1 MAGFESFSNFLVPQR
16 NKVHVAIFVLTILM
30 IPGALKALEP
40 IDMESYDMESPE
52 LTAERT
58 INQEFSTTE
67 IILGFVV
74 SVRDPAEVG
83 STPVPVPLLDDGTP
97 DWSRFAQADEIIP
110 EGEKWQGVTQTDG
123 GILNL
128 TILREIDA
136 KHEIIR
142 NHHLGDY
149 MKPFINDV
157 TELQTEGVM
166 SLVDIFRG
174 FMANESV
181 LTQPT
186 MTLAG
191 TKPPVTN
198 WYDCGQI
205 ECLDFDDNNLTQ
217 AHIDLAAAR
226 MASANGSDFLRWLSL
241 DRGFVSA
248 SENAGIVGGPIG
260 GSLNINGTWDNA
272 RPGPG
277 RWSASASW
285 LLVQLDRA
293 SLEEAGWTNIW
304 KDAHSET
311 NIDFSDDGPVVGG
324 YRLNGIDLLLHP
336 PNYTSEYC
344 LELDSPCSVEWSM
357 MDLEGRLRSHDNNS
371 LTLLVGQAVN
381 VEVNRELQNSGG
393 LIFAMG
399 AVIIVL
405 LYASLRRWSDVAIV
419 SMALGGALLWM
430 QGMIG
435 HAASLFGWLG
445 IDIISRSQFS
455 NLLPILVLA
464 LGIDDS
470 LHALHRYKE
479 ERNLGKSTIE
489 SGKITVNR
497 VGRAIMLT
505 SITTMAAFAAN
516 LFSDVAALRSFG
528 VEAALGVLAA
538 FLLTGIWAPL
548 VRISFD
554 DWLER
559 KGKNT
564 TPDANHHF
572 VRKERLQAIAI
583 KSGTGKSPFIIAILC
598 FLVTIPAAWGMMQL
612 EGDFAV
618 DDFLDEESDF
628 AIGVEIV
635 SNRFSDEGEPAM
647 LLIEGDVA
655 DPAVFHAI
663 DDFRSNAN
671 LKTEGV
677 IDKMTRTPD
686 GSVDILAIDEFVY
699 AASASLLSDPEPFYN
714 RGFNESGCDTTGVL
728 NAPDMNDRD
737 CIIFFYGVL
746 SLDGIPGT
754 EVPASLMDLY
764 ISPEE
769 ELDPNKVWLSVD
781 GNPIVYD
788 MMIIRFGITSPENF
802 PTMGPGIDEIK
813 RDLDPF
819 LNLSSGTWEESGT
832 KSEDKPLTWVMLTGK
847 PIIRFVASDR
857 MQSEMQSSLMLGS
870 LFVLMTLSV
879 GFRSVKQALISLTPI
894 LLVVVW
900 LYGLIYALGY
910 SLNIVTVTIAT
921 ISLGVGIDYCIH
933 VTERYREEKEKGKNH
948 TEALNGVGGACA
960 LALVGSAVSDVA
972 GFSIIAT
979 SSMGLFNTFGLFSSM
994 MIILSLIASMVI
1006 TTAAIGFVKAIDDSI
1021 SDADTG
1027 LESETATD

>member
-1 MAGFESFSNFLVPQR
+1 
-16 NKVHVAIFVLTILM
+16 
-30 IPGALKALEP
+30 
-40 IDMESYDMESPE
+40 MESPE

-497 VGRAIMLT
+497 VGRAIMLA

-528 VEAALGVLAA
+528 VDC
-538 FLLTGIWAPL
+538 LLYT
-548 VRISFD
+548 
-554 DWLER
+554 
-559 KGKNT
+559 
-564 TPDANHHF
+564 
-572 VRKERLQAIAI
+572 
-583 KSGTGKSPFIIAILC
+583 
-598 FLVTIPAAWGMMQL
+598 
-612 EGDFAV
+612 
-618 DDFLDEESDF
+618 
-628 AIGVEIV
+628 
-635 SNRFSDEGEPAM
+635 
-647 LLIEGDVA
+647 
-655 DPAVFHAI
+655 
-663 DDFRSNAN
+663 
-671 LKTEGV
+671 
-677 IDKMTRTPD
+677 
-686 GSVDILAIDEFVY
+686 
-699 AASASLLSDPEPFYN
+699 
-714 RGFNESGCDTTGVL
+714 
-728 NAPDMNDRD
+728 
-737 CIIFFYGVL
+737 
-746 SLDGIPGT
+746 
-754 EVPASLMDLY
+754 
-764 ISPEE
+764 
-769 ELDPNKVWLSVD
+769 
-781 GNPIVYD
+781 
-788 MMIIRFGITSPENF
+788 
-802 PTMGPGIDEIK
+802 
-813 RDLDPF
+813 
-819 LNLSSGTWEESGT
+819 
-832 KSEDKPLTWVMLTGK
+832 
-847 PIIRFVASDR
+847 
-857 MQSEMQSSLMLGS
+857 
-870 LFVLMTLSV
+870 
-879 GFRSVKQALISLTPI
+879 
-894 LLVVVW
+894 
-900 LYGLIYALGY
+900 
-910 SLNIVTVTIAT
+910 
-921 ISLGVGIDYCIH
+921 
-933 VTERYREEKEKGKNH
+933 
-948 TEALNGVGGACA
+948 
-960 LALVGSAVSDVA
+960 
-972 GFSIIAT
+972 
-979 SSMGLFNTFGLFSSM
+979 
-994 MIILSLIASMVI
+994 
-1006 TTAAIGFVKAIDDSI
+1006 
-1021 SDADTG
+1021 SDAAD
-1027 LESETATD
+1027 E

>member
-1 MAGFESFSNFLVPQR
+1 MADFEDVSNILVPHR
-16 NKVHVAIFVLTILM
+16 KKVHVAILILTILM

-52 LTAERT
+52 LTAERI
-58 INQEFSTTE
+58 INEEFTTTE

-74 SVRDPAEVG
+74 SVRDPAMVG
-83 STPVPVPLLDDGTP
+83 STQDPVPLIDGGVP
-97 DWSRFAQADEIIP
+97 DWSGFAQVEEIVP
-110 EGEKWQGVTQTDG
+110 TGEKWEGITAVDG

-136 KHEIIR
+136 KHEVIR
-142 NHHLGDY
+142 NHVLGQY

-157 TELQTEGVM
+157 TELQTDGVM
-166 SLVDIFRG
+166 SLADIFRG

-181 LTQPT
+181 LTKPT

-191 TKPPVTN
+191 LEPPATN
-198 WYDCGQI
+198 WYDCGPL
-205 ECLDFDDNNLTQ
+205 ECLTFDDEGVTQ
-217 AHIDLAAAR
+217 AHIDLAAER

-248 SENAGIVGGPIG
+248 EENAGIVGGPVG
-260 GSLNINGTWDNA
+260 GSLNVDGTWENA

-293 SLEEAGWTNIW
+293 ALEEAGWTTVW

-311 NIDFSDDGPVVGG
+311 DIRNTDDGIVIGG
-324 YRLNGIDLLLHP
+324 YRLSGLELLLHP
-336 PNYTSEYC
+336 PSYTSEYC
-344 LELDSPCSVEWSM
+344 QSLESPCSIEWSM
-357 MDLEGRLRSHDNNS
+357 MDLEGHLRSNDNNS

-419 SMALGGALLWM
+419 TMALGGALLWM

-435 HAASLFGWLG
+435 HAASLFGWFG
-445 IDIISRSQFS
+445 IDLISRSQFS

-479 ERNLGKSTIE
+479 ERNLGKSTTE
-489 SGKITVNR
+489 AGKITVNR

-505 SITTMAAFAAN
+505 SLTTMAAFSAN

-528 VEAALGVLAA
+528 IEAALGVLAA

-548 VRISFD
+548 VRVSFD
-554 DWLER
+554 DWLEKR
-559 KGKNT
+559 GKNT
-564 TPDANHHF
+564 TPDANHYF
-572 VRKERLQAIAI
+572 VNKERLQKVAIQ
-583 KSGTGKSPFIIAILC
+583 SGTGKRPIIIASICLILA
-598 FLVTIPAAWGMMQL
+598 LPAAWGMVQL
-612 EGDFAV
+612 EGDFQV
-618 DDFLDEESDF
+618 DDFLDDESDF
-628 AIGVEIV
+628 ALGVGIV
-635 SNRFSDEGEPAM
+635 TDRFSDEGEPAM
-647 LLIEGDVA
+647 LYIEGDVA
-655 DPAVFHAI
+655 EPSVFRAI
-663 DDFRSNAN
+663 DDFRQNSNI
-671 LKTEGV
+671 KTEGV
-677 IDKMTRTPD
+677 ADKMTRTPD
-686 GSVDILAIDEFVY
+686 GSVDILAIDEFVF
-699 AASASLLSDPEPFYN
+699 AASASLMSNPQPFFD
-714 RGFNESGCDTTGVL
+714 RGYNESNCSTSGAL
-728 NAPDMNDRD
+728 NAPNLDDKD
-737 CIIFFYGVL
+737 CLIFFYGVL

-754 EVPASLMDLY
+754 EVPSSLVDLY
-764 ISPEE
+764 IDPGV
-769 ELDPNKVWLSVD
+769 ELNPQRVWESVD
-781 GNPIVYD
+781 GEPVSYER
-788 MMIIRFGITSPENF
+788 MIIRFGITSPEHF
-802 PTMGPGIDEIK
+802 PTMGPGIEEIK
-813 RDLDPF
+813 RDLSPL
-819 LNLSSGTWEESGT
+819 LNLSSGTWEEVGDEE
-832 KSEDKPLTWVMLTGK
+832 EDKPLTWVMLTGK
-847 PIIRFVASDR
+847 PVTRFIAGDK
-857 MQSEMQSSLMLGS
+857 MQSEMQSSLFLGS
-870 LFVLMTLSV
+870 LFVLITLSI
-879 GFRSVKQALISLTPI
+879 GFRSVKQAMVSLTPI

-900 LYGLIYALGY
+900 LYGLIYAFGY

-948 TEALNGVGGACA
+948 QQALHGVGGACA

-972 GFSIIAT
+972 GFAIIAT
-979 SSMGLFNTFGLFSSM
+979 SSMGLFNTFGLFSAI
-994 MIILSLIASMVI
+994 MIVLSLIASLVI
-1006 TTAAIGFVKAIDDSI
+1006 TTAALGFMHQGFSM
-1021 SDADTG
+1021 SDPSTQ
-1027 LESETATD
+1027 EE

>member
-1 MAGFESFSNFLVPQR
+1 MADFEDVSNILVPHR
-16 NKVHVAIFVLTILM
+16 KKVHVAIFILTILM

-52 LTAERT
+52 LTAERI
-58 INQEFSTTE
+58 INEEFTTTE

-74 SVRDPAEVG
+74 SVRDPAMVG
-83 STPVPVPLLDDGTP
+83 STQDPVPLIDGGVP
-97 DWSRFAQADEIIP
+97 DWSGFAQVEEIVP
-110 EGEKWQGVTQTDG
+110 TGEKWEGITAVDG

-136 KHEIIR
+136 KHDVIR
-142 NHHLGDY
+142 NHVLGQY

-157 TELQTEGVM
+157 TELQTDGVM
-166 SLVDIFRG
+166 SLADIFRG

-181 LTQPT
+181 LTKPT

-191 TKPPVTN
+191 LEPPATN
-198 WYDCGQI
+198 WYDCGPL
-205 ECLDFDDNNLTQ
+205 ECLTFDDEGVTQ
-217 AHIDLAAAR
+217 AHIDLAAER

-248 SENAGIVGGPIG
+248 EENAGIVGGPVG
-260 GSLNINGTWDNA
+260 GSLNVDGTWENA

-293 SLEEAGWTNIW
+293 ALEEAGWTTVW

-311 NIDFSDDGPVVGG
+311 DIRNTDDGLVIGG
-324 YRLNGIDLLLHP
+324 YRLSGLELLLHP
-336 PNYTSEYC
+336 PSYTSEYC
-344 LELDSPCSVEWSM
+344 QSLESPCSIEWSM
-357 MDLEGRLRSHDNNS
+357 MDLEGHLRSNDNNS

-419 SMALGGALLWM
+419 TMALGGALLWM

-435 HAASLFGWLG
+435 HAASLFGWFG
-445 IDIISRSQFS
+445 IDLISRSQFS

-479 ERNLGKSTIE
+479 ERNLGKSTTE
-489 SGKITVNR
+489 AGKITVNR

-505 SITTMAAFAAN
+505 SLTTMAAFSAN

-528 VEAALGVLAA
+528 IEAALGVLAA

-548 VRISFD
+548 VRVSFD
-554 DWLER
+554 EWLEKR
-559 KGKNT
+559 GKNT
-564 TPDANHHF
+564 TPKANHYF
-572 VRKERLQAIAI
+572 VNKERLQKVAIQ
-583 KSGTGKSPFIIAILC
+583 SGTGKRPIIIASICLILA
-598 FLVTIPAAWGMMQL
+598 LPAAWGMVQL
-612 EGDFAV
+612 EGDFQV
-618 DDFLDEESDF
+618 DDFLDDESDF
-628 AIGVEIV
+628 ALGVGIV
-635 SNRFSDEGEPAM
+635 TDRFSDEGEPAM
-647 LLIEGDVA
+647 LYIEGDVA
-655 DPAVFHAI
+655 EPSVFRAI
-663 DDFRSNAN
+663 DEFRQNSNI
-671 LKTEGV
+671 KTEGV
-677 IDKMTRTPD
+677 VDKMTRTPD
-686 GSVDILAIDEFVY
+686 GSVDILAIDEFVF
-699 AASASLLSDPEPFYN
+699 AASASLMSNPQPFFD
-714 RGFNESGCDTTGVL
+714 RGYNESNCSTSGAL
-728 NAPDMNDRD
+728 NAPNLDDKD
-737 CIIFFYGVL
+737 CLIFFYGVL

-754 EVPASLMDLY
+754 EVPSSLVDLY
-764 ISPEE
+764 IDPGV
-769 ELDPNKVWLSVD
+769 ELDPQRVWQSVD
-781 GNPIVYD
+781 GEPVSYER
-788 MMIIRFGITSPENF
+788 MIIRFGITSPEHF
-802 PTMGPGIDEIK
+802 PTMGPGIEEIK
-813 RDLDPF
+813 RDLSPL
-819 LNLSSGTWEESGT
+819 LNLSSGTWEEVGDEE
-832 KSEDKPLTWVMLTGK
+832 EDKPLTWVMLTGK
-847 PIIRFVASDR
+847 PVTRFIAGDK
-857 MQSEMQSSLMLGS
+857 MQSEMQSSLFLGS
-870 LFVLMTLSV
+870 LFVLITLSI
-879 GFRSVKQALISLTPI
+879 GFRSIKQAMVSLTPI

-900 LYGLIYALGY
+900 LYGLIYAFGY

-948 TEALNGVGGACA
+948 QQALHGVGGACA

-972 GFSIIAT
+972 GFAIIAT
-979 SSMGLFNTFGLFSSM
+979 SSMGLFNTFGLFSAI
-994 MIILSLIASMVI
+994 MIVLSLIASLVI
-1006 TTAAIGFVKAIDDSI
+1006 TTAALGFMHQGFSM
-1021 SDADTG
+1021 
-1027 LESETATD
+1027 SEPSTQEE